1 MEIKEF
7 ESLKKKQDELQLLKA
22 KEETR
27 LESLEKELENYV
39 TQLKELG
46 IDDLDNAEVLLDNK
60 EKELQE
66 QYNKISALL
75 SQFES

>member
-27 LESLEKELENYV
+27 LESLEKELDSYV
-39 TQLKELG
+39 AQLKELG
-46 IDDLDNAEVLLDNK
+46 IDDLDNAEVLLENK

-66 QYNKISALL
+66 QYNKISSLL

>member
-66 QYNKISALL
+66 QYNKISSLL